1 MRRGYLHGQ
10 KLDFLIL
17 ALFATA
23 VLLDIPRAECLI
35 CGRNLKAPALQQP
48 TASTVTTLHIGHHHQ
63 RYWQSNKHILFA
75 KKSSIDAAP
84 KEGNND
90 AEALLYNDDAFG
102 LVFLSSV
109 LVAHDPIFSS
119 IFLSVS
125 AIVAAITNVG
135 AENKAQSARV
145 VNLLPGMVALA
156 SFSIQAILLS
166 PQNQNLHERLL
177 QMLSEIGL
185 DLGGAPLSTNAL
197 ALEVGVCV
205 MSIVW
210 AFYRSTKS
218 LADTTRM

>member
-1 MRRGYLHGQ
+1 MRRGYFHGQ
-10 KLDFLIL
+10 HKLDVLIL
-17 ALFATA
+17 ALFAAA
-23 VLLDIPRAECLI
+23 VLLYIPRAECLI

-48 TASTVTTLHIGHHHQ
+48 SASTMKTLHRGHHQ

-119 IFLSVS
+119 VFLFVS

-145 VNLLPGMVALA
+145 VNLLPGLVAIA
-156 SFSIQAILLS
+156 SLTIQAILLS

-205 MSIVW
+205 ISFVW